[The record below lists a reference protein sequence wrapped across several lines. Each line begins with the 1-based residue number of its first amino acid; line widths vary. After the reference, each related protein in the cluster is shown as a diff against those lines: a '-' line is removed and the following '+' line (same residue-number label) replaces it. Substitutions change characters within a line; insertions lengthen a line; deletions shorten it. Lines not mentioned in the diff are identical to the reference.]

1 MKYVL
6 TGGGTGGHVYPALAV
21 AEAVKAQDPEA
32 EFVYVGARGGA
43 EARLAA
49 KEGYRPTLVR
59 ARGLPSPPLSLGLL
73 SFLLSLAVGTA
84 RAVWV
89 LLTTRPTA
97 VFGTGG
103 YAAAPV
109 MLACWALRRLHLM
122 RARLYAHES
131 NARPGRLNL
140 LVGKLADMMFISH
153 AGTERFLPT
162 GRSRLVGY
170 PVRAAV
176 SRGSREEARA
186 ALRLPADAEVVFV
199 LGGSQGARSIN
210 KATVEALPALLERP
224 RLHLLHAVGPERPGM
239 YVPMRDVEEAL
250 AAIELSAEA
259 RARYLPIDYV
269 WDIGTA
275 YCASDVVVCRAGAG
289 TLAETSAAGRPTV
302 VVPKAGL
309 PGDHQVRNA
318 IELEEHG
325 GGVVV
330 YERHWPGRSAEVDGR
345 ELAAAVVALLGD
357 PHHLRL
363 MAESAKAAYR
373 PGAAA
378 AMATAM
384 ITGTL
389 PSPAQ
394 VDRAVSWLDRVSGLG
409 PLSLPDEV
417 RKRLT
422 RGAEPR
428 DVFSPREFSY
438 LRYKV
443 LEFLA
448 SSRWEVRNAGVKM
461 AGLLHLSE
469 TVEIL
474 CDFLTATVRR
484 PWWGKKLFGPYRE
497 VGFVR
502 RNSASSLDQL
512 GVWGPHVRAALL
524 TGLGDSYFEV
534 RSGSARAIGSVLPVV
549 GEDMGVERSLRH
561 LLSDH
566 CFEVVREACLALGKV
581 GTEAES
587 FEGVAGLLDH
597 ANWKVREG
605 ALRALAWMVER
616 HAAHPQDAR
625 RQLDRLVVT
634 STDFRVLFPLK
645 QSLHRLERV
654 IAEHSSTDEAKP

>member
-1 MKYVL
+1 VKYIL

-32 EFVYVGARGGA
+32 EFLYVGAKGGA
-43 EARLAA
+43 EARLVA
-49 KEGYRPTLVR
+49 KGGYRLTLVH
-59 ARGLPSPPLSLGLL
+59 ARGLPSRLLSLGLL
-73 SFLLSLAVGTA
+73 GFLLSLAAGTA
-84 RAVWV
+84 TAAWIV
-89 LLTTRPTA
+89 LTNRPRA

-109 MLACWALRRLHLM
+109 MLACWVVRRLHLTH
-122 RARLYAHES
+122 ARLYAHES

-153 AGTERFLPT
+153 AGTERFLST

-176 SRGSREEARA
+176 SRGAREAARA
-186 ALRLPADAEVVFV
+186 VLGLPVDAEVVFV
-199 LGGSQGARSIN
+199 LGGSQGAKSIN

-224 RLHLLHAVGPERPGM
+224 RLHVLHAVGPEHPGV
-239 YVPMRDVEEAL
+239 YVPMKDVEEAL
-250 AAIELSAEA
+250 AAIEVSEEA
-259 RARYLPIDYV
+259 RSRYKAIDYV
-269 WDIGTA
+269 WDMGTA
-275 YCASDVVVCRAGAG
+275 YSGSDVVVCRAGAG

-330 YERHWPGRSAEVDGR
+330 YEKHWPGRPAEVDGG
-345 ELAAAVVALLGD
+345 ELASAVLALLGE
-357 PHHLRL
+357 PHRMDL
-363 MAESAKAAYR
+363 MAERTKAAYR

-384 ITGTL
+384 VTGRL
-389 PSPAQ
+389 PSAAQ
-394 VDRAVSWLDRVSGLG
+394 VDRAVSWLDSVAGLG

-417 RKRLT
+417 RNQLS

-428 DVFSPREFSY
+428 DVFRPREFSY
-438 LRYKV
+438 LGYKV
-443 LEFLA
+443 LELLA

-461 AGLLHLSE
+461 AGLLRLSE
-469 TVEIL
+469 TVELL

-484 PWWGKKLFGPYRE
+484 SWWGKKLFGPYRE

-502 RNSASSLDQL
+502 RNSASSLDQI
-512 GVWGPHVRAALL
+512 GVWDPHVRGALL
-524 TGLGDSYFEV
+524 AGLGDSYFEV
-534 RSGSARAIGSVLPVV
+534 QSSSARAIGSVLPV
-549 GEDMGVERSLRH
+549 GEGDTEVERSLRH
-561 LLSDH
+561 LLSGH
-566 CFEVVREACLALGKV
+566 CFDVVREACLALGKV
-581 GTEAES
+581 GTEAASVER
-587 FEGVAGLLDH
+587 VAVLFDH
-597 ANWKVREG
+597 PNWKVREA
-605 ALRALAWMVER
+605 ALRALGWMVER

-625 RQLDRLVVT
+625 RWLERLVVT
-634 STDFRVLFPLK
+634 STDFRVIFPLK
-645 QSLHRLERV
+645 QSLRRLERV
-654 IAEHSSTDEAKP
+654 IAEHSPADEAKP